1 MKRTA
6 QLPVIGMDIAKNVF
20 QIHIVDPET
29 GEIERIKLKRDQ
41 VSQFFANRQPAL
53 VAMEA
58 CGLNATEPIG
68 IGGGYMYPLPCHTT
82 RHAGP
87 HRAVREVEVNT
98 GEARRI
104 GRSTQ

>member
-58 CGLNATEPIG
+58 CGLNATEPKKSAVHQG
-68 IGGGYMYPLPCHTT
+68 WMAPKSYSRLSGQVQPHCGVNSHTDNT
-82 RHAGP
+82 VTAIRM
-87 HRAVREVEVNT
+87 RA
-98 GEARRI
+98 
-104 GRSTQ
+104 